1 MKILINQV
9 LLFFSYM
16 LFYIAIIPVM
26 SDAHADDLNRRGVAI
41 GGSAATDGKSYYY
54 DVNVKINDDEAV
66 YFTAVPAYT
75 KDADYLFQYFPRDG
89 KTYSFQATA
98 YDSHGYQ
105 GAASVVSDTLIPN
118 FTTSD
123 CSAVTVPIADPGPD
137 QLAQVG
143 NKVSLDAGDSY
154 DFFYNDK
161 ASILYYWECYA
172 WPMDGEI
179 TLSAQNAVNPVFTPA
194 KKGTYYF
201 RLYITDTAADVP
213 FNRSPVRYVAVNA
226 VNDIADYVIA
236 NPGSPKSIP
245 LGGNVILDGSLS
257 SATSATVYYKWE
269 ALNKTVDI
277 QNSDQPVASFIPQAT
292 GTYAFQLTVT
302 AEHDFSSK
310 ITFVSVYDEAEVG
323 SLYYQDID
331 QDIDQ
336 DCTDCSISDQD
347 DDGDIDGIDLAALA
361 LSFNSQRGLDTYKKE
376 HDFDRNL
383 RIDKNDLMMTTGCY
397 GKIVIQD

>member
-26 SDAHADDLNRRGVAI
+26 SDAHAYDLNRRGIAM
-41 GGSAATDGKSYYY
+41 GGSAASDGKLYYY
-54 DVNVKINDDEAV
+54 DINVKINDDEAV

-75 KDADYLFQYFPRDG
+75 KDAGYLFQYFPSDG

-105 GAASVVSDTLIPN
+105 GAASVVSDNLISN

-143 NKVSLDAGDSY
+143 NEVSLDAGDSY

-172 WPMDGEI
+172 WPGDGEI
-179 TLSAQNAVNPVFTPA
+179 TLSDQNAVNPVFTPA

-201 RLYITDTAADVP
+201 RLYIADTAADVS

-245 LGGNVILDGSLS
+245 
-257 SATSATVYYKWE
+257 
-269 ALNKTVDI
+269 
-277 QNSDQPVASFIPQAT
+277 
-292 GTYAFQLTVT
+292 
-302 AEHDFSSK
+302 
-310 ITFVSVYDEAEVG
+310 
-323 SLYYQDID
+323 
-331 QDIDQ
+331 
-336 DCTDCSISDQD
+336 
-347 DDGDIDGIDLAALA
+347 
-361 LSFNSQRGLDTYKKE
+361 
-376 HDFDRNL
+376 
-383 RIDKNDLMMTTGCY
+383 
-397 GKIVIQD
+397 

>member
-1 MKILINQV
+1 MKTLINQV

-26 SDAHADDLNRRGVAI
+26 PYAHAYDLNRRGIAM
-41 GGSAATDGKSYYY
+41 GGSAAPDGKSYYY
-54 DVNVKINDDEAV
+54 DINVKINDDEAV

-75 KDADYLFQYFPRDG
+75 KDEGYLFQYFPRDG

-98 YDSHGYQ
+98 CDSHGYE
-105 GAASVVSDTLIPN
+105 GTASVVSDNLISQFSN
-118 FTTSD
+118 SD

-137 QLAQVG
+137 QIAQVG
-143 NKVSLDAGDSY
+143 NEVSLDAGDSY
-154 DFFYNDK
+154 DLFYNDK
-161 ASILYYWECYA
+161 ASILYYWECYS
-172 WPMDGEI
+172 WPRDGEI
-179 TLSAQNAVNPVFTPA
+179 TLSDQNSMNPVFTPA
-194 KKGTYYF
+194 KAGTYYF
-201 RLYITDTAADVP
+201 RLYIADTATDVP

-226 VNDIADYVIA
+226 VNDITDYVIA

-245 LGGNVILDGSLS
+245 LGENVILDGSLS
-257 SATSATVYYKWE
+257 STTSATVFYKWE

-277 QNSDQPVASFIPQAT
+277 QNSDQPVASFIPQTT
-292 GTYAFQLTVT
+292 GTYVFQLTVT

-310 ITFVSVYDEAEVG
+310 ITFVSIYDEAKVG

-331 QDIDQ
+331 H

-347 DDGDIDGIDLAALA
+347 NDGDIDGTDLASLA
-361 LSFNSQRGLDTYKKE
+361 LSFSSQRGLDTYKKR

-383 RIDKNDLMMTTGCY
+383 RIDKNDLRMTTGCY

>member
-26 SDAHADDLNRRGVAI
+26 SDAHAYDLNRRGIAM
-41 GGSAATDGKSYYY
+41 GGSAASDGKSYYY

-66 YFTAVPAYT
+66 YFTAIPAYT
-75 KDADYLFQYFPRDG
+75 KDADYLFQYFPRYG

-105 GAASVVSDTLIPN
+105 GAASVVSDNLISN

-143 NKVSLDAGDSY
+143 NEVSLDAGDSY

-172 WPMDGEI
+172 WPGDGEI
-179 TLSAQNAVNPVFTPA
+179 TLSDQNAVNPVFTPA
-194 KKGTYYF
+194 KEGTYYF
-201 RLYITDTAADVP
+201 RLYIADTAADVS

-257 SATSATVYYKWE
+257 SATSETVYYKWE

-277 QNSDQPVASFIPQAT
+277 QNSDQPVASFTPQTT

-331 QDIDQ
+331 HG
-336 DCTDCSISDQD
+336 CTDCSISDQD

-361 LSFNSQRGLDTYKKE
+361 LSFNSQKGLDTYKKE
-376 HDFDRNL
+376 YDFDRNL

-397 GKIVIQD
+397 GKIVIQN